1 MARIGKIARLPHS
14 LREEV
19 NRRLLDGQG
28 GPEILAWLNAHPEAA
43 VVLRESFGGEPF
55 NAENLSA
62 WRLGGY
68 RDWLAR
74 RDKSENLKTLSAF
87 ARDLAGSG
95 GHIADG
101 AAAIIAGQILEAL
114 EHVAEAPPDDASGE
128 AADPAKRLAQMA
140 SAIASLQSAGIA
152 RQRLDLDKR
161 KARQKDSALQLAREK
176 FERQTIEA
184 FLKWAKSQE
193 AAAILESGKPRHVQ
207 MGLLRELM
215 FGPATSKPPPVIP

>member
-1 MARIGKIARLPHS
+1 MARVGKIARLPNA

-19 NRRLLDGQG
+19 NRRLLDGAP
-28 GPEILAWLNAHPEAA
+28 GPEILAWLNSHPEAA
-43 VVLRESFGGEPF
+43 VILREHFAGEPF
-55 NAENLSA
+55 NPENLSA

-68 RDWLAR
+68 RDWLGR
-74 RDKSENLKTLSAF
+74 REKAENLKTLSSF

-114 EHVAEAPPDDASGE
+114 EHAAEAPASDSAE
-128 AADPAKRLAQMA
+128 PVDPAKRMA
-140 SAIASLQSAGIA
+140 AMAAAIASLQSAGIA

-161 KARQKDSALQLAREK
+161 KARQKDEALRLAREK

-184 FLKWAKSQE
+184 FLKWAKSPE

-207 MGLLRELM
+207 MGLLRDLM
-215 FGPATSKPPPVIP
+215 FGPPKPAEP